1 MLRVREN
8 STLGKAKH
16 TGVCHFGCVSICEQG
31 DSPLSKKMAFGG
43 GVAVYEKITSSWSIA
58 CTR

>member
-31 DSPLSKKMAFGG
+31 DSPLSKII
-43 GVAVYEKITSSWSIA
+43 GVGVGIKKAVAGAEWGADY
-58 CTR
+58 CDV